1 VSKHDRELGMNR
13 PIPRR
18 DFLNGVAIGLG
29 GALAS
34 GGFPGLEWIAEA
46 AEEPFAQDKPGYY
59 PPALTGMRGSHDG
72 SFESAHALR
81 DGNFWKSAGRLTN
94 TGETFDLVIVGGGIS
109 GLAAAY
115 FYRKSNPSGKVLILD
130 NHDDFGGHAKRNEFH
145 PRGRMLLA
153 NGGTVAIESP
163 FPYSKEARGLLTE
176 LGIDPAALE
185 AKCLD
190 REVYKGLKTA
200 VFFDKET
207 FGTDRLV
214 VGSPGGR
221 FGGATGENSSSW
233 TEFLAKTPLSAD
245 AQRDIVRLQ
254 EAKADY
260 LPGLSSDEKKDRLSR
275 MSYKDFLLKLV
286 KVDPG
291 VIPFYQTRTHG
302 LFGVGIDGVSA
313 LDCWG
318 LRLPGFQGMN
328 LALGPYRRMG
338 FTAMGE
344 ATPEKE
350 PYHFH
355 FPDGNASIARMLVR
369 ALIPNAVA
377 GRTAEDI
384 VTAKMDYSRLDKSDS
399 PVRIRLSST
408 AVRVTHVG
416 DPATAK
422 EVEVSYARANQVFTV
437 RAKGVVLA
445 CWNMFI
451 PYLCPELPE
460 KQRAALKYGTKV
472 PLVYSVVAVRDWK
485 PFQKLA
491 VRQVSAPGMYHT
503 GVSLDQAINIGE
515 YKCPKSPEDPIL
527 LRMTR
532 TPCMP
537 GLSERDQHKV
547 GRGELLSATFETFE
561 RNIRDQLM
569 RILEPGGFD
578 PARDIEAITVNRWPH
593 GYAYEYN
600 PLWDPDWLQGQRPC
614 DTARARFGKITIAN
628 SDAAAAAYTDQAID
642 QGYRAVNELMSL

>member
-1 VSKHDRELGMNR
+1 VSKNDRDLGMNR
-13 PIPRR
+13 AIPRR
-18 DFLNGVAIGLG
+18 DFLNGVSIAV
-29 GALAS
+29 GAALTR
-34 GGFPGLEWIAEA
+34 GGFPGLEWIADGP
-46 AEEPFAQDKPGYY
+46 EEQFPQDKPGYY

-72 SFESAHALR
+72 SFESAHLLR
-81 DGNFWKSAGRLTN
+81 DGDFWKNNPHSTS
-94 TGETFDLVIVGGGIS
+94 TGETFDLVVVGGGIS

-115 FYRKSNPSGKVLILD
+115 FYRKNNTSAKILILD

-145 PRGRMLLA
+145 HRERMLLA

-163 FPYSKEARGLLTE
+163 LPYSKEAHGLLSE

-190 REVYKGLKTA
+190 REVYKGLKA
-200 VFFDKET
+200 SVFFNKET
-207 FGTDRLV
+207 FGADRLV
-214 VGSPGGR
+214 VGLPAGR
-221 FGGATGENSSSW
+221 LAPQGAANATSW
-233 TEFLAKTPLSAD
+233 AEFVAKTQLPEAV
-245 AQRDIVRLQ
+245 QRDIVRVQ
-254 EAKADY
+254 EGKVDY

-275 MSYKDFLLKLV
+275 MSYKDFLLKVV

-302 LFGVGIDGVSA
+302 LYGVGIDAVSA

-318 LRLPGFQGMN
+318 IGFPGFQGLS
-328 LALGPYRRMG
+328 LAPGPYRRMG

-344 ATPEKE
+344 ATPDKE

-369 ALIPNAVA
+369 AMIPNAAA
-377 GRTAEDI
+377 GHTPEDI
-384 VTAKMDYSRLDKSDS
+384 VTAQVDYSRLDKSDS

-408 AVRVTHVG
+408 AVRATHAG
-416 DPATAK
+416 DPASAK
-422 EVEVSYARANQVFTV
+422 EVHVSYTRAKQIFTV
-437 RAKGVVLA
+437 RAKHAVLA
-445 CWNMFI
+445 CWNMVI

-460 KQRAALKYGTKV
+460 KQKEALKYGTKV

-485 PFQKLA
+485 PFRELG
-491 VRQVSAPGMYHT
+491 VRQVSSPGMYHT
-503 GVSLDQAINIGE
+503 GVSLDQPISIGD
-515 YKCPKSPEDPIL
+515 YKCSQSPEDPIL

-537 GLSERDQHKV
+537 GLSERDQHKA
-547 GRGELLSATFETFE
+547 GRGELLSASFETFE
-561 RNIRDQLM
+561 RNIRDQLS
-569 RILEPGGFD
+569 RILAPGGFD

-600 PLWDPDWLQGQRPC
+600 PLWDPDWPEGQRPC
-614 DTARARFGKITIAN
+614 DIARARFGNITIAN

-642 QGYRAVNELMSL
+642 QAFRAVSELTSV

>member
-1 VSKHDRELGMNR
+1 
-13 PIPRR
+13 
-18 DFLNGVAIGLG
+18 
-29 GALAS
+29 
-34 GGFPGLEWIAEA
+34 
-46 AEEPFAQDKPGYY
+46 
-59 PPALTGMRGSHDG
+59 MRGSHDG
-72 SFESAHALR
+72 SFESAHLLR
-81 DGNFWKSAGRLTN
+81 DGDFWKNNPHSTS
-94 TGETFDLVIVGGGIS
+94 TGETFDLVVVGGGIS

-115 FYRKSNPSGKVLILD
+115 FYRKNNTSAKILILD

-145 PRGRMLLA
+145 HRERMLLA
-153 NGGTVAIESP
+153 SGGTVAIESP
-163 FPYSKEARGLLTE
+163 FPYSKEAHGLLSE

-190 REVYKGLKTA
+190 REVYKGLKGS
-200 VFFDKET
+200 VFFNKET

-214 VGSPGGR
+214 VGLPAGR
-221 FGGATGENSSSW
+221 FALQGAANATSW
-233 TEFLAKTPLSAD
+233 TEFVAKTPLPEAV
-245 AQRDIVRLQ
+245 QRDIVRAQ
-254 EAKADY
+254 EGKVDY

-275 MSYKDFLLKLV
+275 MSYKDFLLKVV

-302 LFGVGIDGVSA
+302 LYGVGIDAVSA

-318 LRLPGFQGMN
+318 IGFPGFQGLS
-328 LALGPYRRMG
+328 LAPGPYRRMG

-344 ATPEKE
+344 ATPDKE

-369 ALIPNAVA
+369 AMIPNAAA
-377 GRTAEDI
+377 GHTPEDI
-384 VTAKMDYSRLDKSDS
+384 VTAQVDYSRLDKSDS

-408 AVRVTHVG
+408 AVRATHAG
-416 DPATAK
+416 HPASAK
-422 EVEVSYARANQVFTV
+422 EVQVSYARAKQIFTV
-437 RAKGVVLA
+437 LAKHVVLA
-445 CWNMFI
+445 CWNMVI

-460 KQRAALKYGTKV
+460 KQKEALKYGTKV

-485 PFQKLA
+485 PFRELG
-491 VRQVSAPGMYHT
+491 VRQVSSPGMYHT
-503 GVSLDQAINIGE
+503 GVSLDQPISIGD
-515 YKCPKSPEDPIL
+515 YKCSQSPEDPIL

-537 GLSERDQHKV
+537 GLSERDQHRA
-547 GRGELLSATFETFE
+547 GRGELLSASFETFE
-561 RNIRDQLM
+561 RNIRDQLS
-569 RILEPGGFD
+569 RILAPGGFD

-600 PLWDPDWLQGQRPC
+600 PLWDPDWPEGQRPC
-614 DTARARFGKITIAN
+614 DIARARFGNITIAN

-642 QGYRAVNELMSL
+642 QAFRAVSELTSV

>member
-1 VSKHDRELGMNR
+1 MSRSIL
-13 PIPRR
+13 RR
-18 DFLNGVAIGLG
+18 DFLNGVAIGVG

-34 GGFPGLEWIAEA
+34 AGLPGLEWIAEG
-46 AEEPFAQDKPGYY
+46 AEQQFAQDKPGYY

-72 SFESAHALR
+72 SFESAHSLR
-81 DGNFWKSAGRLTN
+81 DGDFWKSVGQPTG
-94 TGETFDLVIVGGGIS
+94 TGETFDLVVVGGGIS

-115 FYRKSNPSGKVLILD
+115 FYRKNNPSGRVLILD

-190 REVYKGLKTA
+190 REVYKGLKPA
-200 VFFDKET
+200 VFFNKET

-214 VGSPGGR
+214 VGWPGGR
-221 FGGATGENSSSW
+221 AAENGASW
-233 TEFLAKTPLSAD
+233 TEFLAKTPLSVD
-245 AQRDIVRLQ
+245 VQRDILRLQ
-254 EAKADY
+254 EAKVDY

-275 MSYKDFLLKLV
+275 MSYKDFLLKFV

-318 LRLPGFQGMN
+318 LRFPGFQGMN
-328 LALGPYRRMG
+328 LAPGPYRRMG

-369 ALIPNAVA
+369 ALIPNAVP
-377 GRTAEDI
+377 GQTAEDV
-384 VTAKMDYSRLDKSDS
+384 VTAKVDYSRLDKSDS

-408 AVRVTHVG
+408 VLRVKHAG
-416 DPATAK
+416 DPASAK
-422 EVEVSYARANQVFTV
+422 EVEVSYVRAQQVFNV
-437 RAKGVVLA
+437 HAKGVVLA
-445 CWNMFI
+445 CWNMVI
-451 PYLCPELPE
+451 PYLCPELPD
-460 KQRAALKYGTKV
+460 KQKEALKYGTKV

-485 PFQKLA
+485 PFQKLG

-503 GVSLDQAINIGE
+503 GVSLDQPINIGD

-547 GRGELLSATFETFE
+547 GRGELLSASFETFE
-561 RNIRDQLM
+561 RNIRDQLV

-600 PLWDPDWLQGQRPC
+600 PLWDPDWPEGQRPC
-614 DTARARFGKITIAN
+614 DIARTRFGKIAIAN

-642 QGYRAVNELMSL
+642 QAFRAVQELMSARRGG

>member
-1 VSKHDRELGMNR
+1 
-13 PIPRR
+13 
-18 DFLNGVAIGLG
+18 
-29 GALAS
+29 
-34 GGFPGLEWIAEA
+34 
-46 AEEPFAQDKPGYY
+46 
-59 PPALTGMRGSHDG
+59 
-72 SFESAHALR
+72 
-81 DGNFWKSAGRLTN
+81 
-94 TGETFDLVIVGGGIS
+94 LVVVGGGIS

-115 FYRKSNPSGKVLILD
+115 FYRKRNPSGKVLILD

-145 PRGRMLLA
+145 SRGRMLLA

-163 FPYSKEARGLLTE
+163 FPYSSEARGLMTE

-200 VFFDKET
+200 VFFDRET

-221 FGGATGENSSSW
+221 FGAATGEKTPSW

-245 AQRDIVRLQ
+245 VQRDIVRLQ
-254 EAKADY
+254 EAKTDY

-275 MSYKDFLLKLV
+275 VSYKDFLLKLV
-286 KVDPG
+286 KVDPR

-318 LRLPGFQGMN
+318 LRFPGFQGMN
-328 LALGPYRRMG
+328 LAPGPYHRMG

-344 ATPEKE
+344 ATPDQE

-355 FPDGNASIARMLVR
+355 FPDGNASIARLLVR
-369 ALIPNAVA
+369 SMIPNAIP
-377 GRTAEDI
+377 GQTAEDI
-384 VTAKMDYSRLDKSDS
+384 VTAKFDYSRLDKSDS

-408 AVRVTHVG
+408 AVRVNHVG
-416 DPATAK
+416 DPAATK
-422 EVEVSYARANQVFTV
+422 EVEISYAREKQVFTV

-445 CWNMFI
+445 CWNMVI

-460 KQRAALKYGTKV
+460 KQKEALKFGTKV

-485 PFQKLA
+485 PFQKLG

-503 GVSLDQAINIGE
+503 GVSLDQPINIGD
-515 YKCPKSPEDPIL
+515 YKCPKSPDDPIL

-547 GRGELLSATFETFE
+547 GRAELLSATFESFE
-561 RNIRDQLM
+561 RNIRDQLV
-569 RILEPGGFD
+569 RILGSAGFD

-600 PLWDPDWLQGQRPC
+600 PLWDPHWPAGQRPC
-614 DTARARFGKITIAN
+614 DIARVRFGRITIAN

-642 QGYRAVNELMSL
+642 QGYRAVNELLSLSKGA